1 MKAISLWQPFAS
13 FMAMHLKWNE
23 TRGRLTHYRGELAI
37 CSAKRGYLPGEF
49 GPEVDWF
56 VQRAG
61 DIWHAENKLKPRN
74 EKPLF
79 FPRGYVVAVVD
90 LHDCKPAAGLDV
102 SEMERMFGDYSP
114 GRFAWITRECRP
126 LKNPVPVVGHQGFFN
141 LPADVESKVR
151 EQL

>member
-23 TRGRLTHYRGELAI
+23 TRSRLTHYRGELAI

-49 GPEVDWF
+49 GQDVDWF
-56 VQRAG
+56 VSRAG
-61 DIWHAENKLKPRN
+61 DIWLAENKLKPRN
-74 EKPLF
+74 EQALF

-90 LHDCKPAAGLDV
+90 LVDCKPTSDIEVGDL
-102 SEMERMFGDYSP
+102 ERMLGDYSP
-114 GRFAWITRECRP
+114 GRFAWITRDCRP

-141 LPADVESKVR
+141 LPPDVEAKVR
-151 EQL
+151 EQI